1 MLLSNRHHSQ
11 MMSQHQIHPHS
22 HCCLH
27 PPPVLVCV
35 EVLVVEWKQELE
47 PVWSAL
53 GGKDHL
59 GGASHYP
66 VVKGVPSTHNASAQ
80 MPSSWLFVDG
90 AGNCRCLVL
99 GT

>member
-11 MMSQHQIHPHS
+11 ISQHQIHPHS
-22 HCCLH
+22 QCCLQS
-27 PPPVLVCV
+27 PPVLICD
-35 EVLVVEWKQELE
+35 EVSVVVWKQELE
-47 PVWSAL
+47 PVWSAQ

-80 MPSSWLFVDG
+80 MPSSWFFVDG
-90 AGNCRCLVL
+90 SLLEAVAIW
-99 GT
+99 